1 MATKFNTPELQE
13 AYNTGLQIGRTEG
26 MLICI
31 QNTIKNLKL
40 QYEKIY
46 QKKLELEKSQEK

>member
-1 MATKFNTPELQE
+1 METKFNTPEE
-13 AYNTGLQIGRTEG
+13 ERAYKLGQIDG

-46 QKKLELEKSQEK
+46 EKRLKLK